1 MDSQRVLEITYEQ
14 INQVKESKMS
24 NLMHSDQLFSMKDNE
39 SMIKIFIRF
48 TNIINRLQVLRK
60 VLKELEKVIKILK
73 FLLKKWKATNIHR
86 ISQSFLWSDSKD
98 DSIEEENKNEMASM
112 CLTVDELDKVNFNF
126 NQCF

>member
-1 MDSQRVLEITYEQ
+1 
-14 INQVKESKMS
+14 
-24 NLMHSDQLFSMKDNE
+24 MHSDELFSMKDNE

-48 TNIINRLQVLRK
+48 TNIINGLQVLRK

-73 FLLKKWKATNIHR
+73 FLLKKWKATNIQR

-98 DSIEEENKNEMASM
+98 DSIEEENKNEMASI
-112 CLTVDELDKVNFNF
+112 CLTIDELDKVNFNF